1 MHARTT
7 TATSASAFRRLG
19 DQSWHDK
26 AACRGLE
33 PDVADRLFFP
43 TSRARKDI
51 AQARA
56 LCAQCPVRRIC
67 LDAALESESFYGIR
81 GGLTEDERRPLH
93 HKLDYRQDGDRVAAA
108 LRGLDIHLSNAERAA
123 VARLAYLHGFT
134 AEQLAWTLK
143 VSQDWATDLLRN
155 AHNEIEDRDRYWQQ
169 ADDDDEPAADAA
181 SGTTTVPGH
190 LSQVIDRDS
199 LSEAA

>member
-7 TATSASAFRRLG
+7 TATPASSFRRLG

-26 AACRGLE
+26 AACGDLE

-81 GGLTEDERRPLH
+81 GGMTEDERRPLH
-93 HKLDYRQDGDRVAAA
+93 HKLDYRLDGDRVAAA
-108 LRGLDIHLSNAERAA
+108 LRGLDVHLSSTERAA

-143 VSQDWATDLLRN
+143 VSQDWATDLLRT
-155 AHNEIEDRDRYWQQ
+155 AHNEIEDRDRYWQE
-169 ADDDDEPAADAA
+169 AGGTDEPADDAA
-181 SGTTTVPGH
+181 SGTTAVPGR
-190 LSQVIDRDS
+190 LGQVIDRDS
-199 LSEAA
+199 LGEAA